1 MRCRELFATF
11 FKIGLLTIGG
21 GYAMVPVI
29 QEAVVKEHSW
39 LTDEEFIDA
48 LALSQSAPG
57 ALAIN
62 SSVYIGYKL
71 RGFKGALVAALG
83 TALPSFIIILLI
95 SLFFFELREIDYVEK
110 AFKGVRAAVVSMIA
124 LSLVQLMEAVK
135 LKAKGYAIFVIAAI
149 ALVVFDV
156 NPLWVLLAGGAGS
169 FIHYS
174 IKGGSGE

>member
-1 MRCRELFATF
+1 MRYRELFATF

-71 RGFKGALVAALG
+71 KGVKGAVVAALG
-83 TALPSFIIILLI
+83 TSLPSFLIILLI
-95 SLFFFELREIDYVEK
+95 SLFFFRLREIDYVEK
-110 AFKGVRAAVVSMIA
+110 AFKGIRAAVVSMIA
-124 LSLVQLMEAVK
+124 LSLVQLLETVK
-135 LKAKGYAIFVIAAI
+135 LKAKGYMIFVIAAI

-156 NPLWVLLAGGAGS
+156 NPLWVLLSGGAGS
-169 FIHYS
+169 LIYYS
-174 IKGGSGE
+174 IKGGGEQ